1 MKKPEIKNEKLKN
14 VAGKGKGFISEFKEF
29 VLKGNVMDMAIGVI
43 IGTAFGS
50 IVTSLTTNFINPLIN
65 SIGGVEVGGSI
76 KLPWVDYTGL
86 DSAAAKALSINY
98 GDFITAVINFLIMAF
113 VLFVMLKSVNKIM
126 SIGKKKQ
133 EEAKEE
139 AKTAE
144 PTNEEKLLSEIL
156 EELKKQ
162 NKK

>member
-1 MKKPEIKNEKLKN
+1 MKKTEIKNEKLKS
-14 VAGKGKGFISEFKEF
+14 VADKGKGFISEFKEF

-113 VLFVMLKSVNKIM
+113 VLFIMLKSVNKIM

>member
-1 MKKPEIKNEKLKN
+1 MKKPEIKSEKIKN

-43 IGTAFGS
+43 IGSAFGA

-76 KLPWVDYTGL
+76 RLPWVDYTGL
-86 DSAAAKALSINY
+86 DSAAVKALSINY
-98 GDFITAVINFLIMAF
+98 GDFITAVINFLIMAL
-113 VLFVMLKSVNKIM
+113 VLFIMLKSVNKLM
-126 SIGKKKQ
+126 TIGKKKKE
-133 EEAKEE
+133 EEAKAEE
-139 AKTAE
+139 AK
-144 PTNEEKLLSEIL
+144 PSKEEELLTEIL
-156 EELKKQ
+156 AELKKQ